1 MAIYEFEEKAPKI
14 EASSYVHELA
24 AVIGDVKIGA
34 DCFIGAGAVIR
45 GDYGEVKIGN
55 RTSVQEN
62 VVVHARANESCTIG
76 SDVQLGHGS
85 ILHNCNV
92 KDFAV
97 VGLGARICDYS
108 ILGVWAIVGE
118 GAVVPAKMEI
128 PDGKVAVGVPAR
140 VLRDVTNQDKLT
152 WGFYKQVYAELAGR
166 YKKGLKK
173 VS

>member
-1 MAIYEFEEKAPKI
+1 MATYEFEGKAPEI
-14 EASSYVHELA
+14 ASSSYVHELA
-24 AVIGDVKIGA
+24 AVIGDVKIGGE
-34 DCFIGAGAVIR
+34 CFIGAGAVIR
-45 GDYGEVKIGN
+45 GDYGAVNIGN

-62 VVVHARANESCTIG
+62 VVVHARANEICTIG

-92 KDFAV
+92 RDFAV

-118 GAVVPAKMEI
+118 GAVVPSKMQI
-128 PDGKVAVGVPAR
+128 PDGKVAVGVPAK
-140 VLRDVTNQDKLT
+140 VLRDVTDQDKLT
-152 WGFYKQVYAELAGR
+152 WGYYKQMYAELAGR

-173 VS
+173 LS